1 MIPVL
6 IRSVEFQDSF
16 TRVPVQG
23 ARQLSLDLNRPDLQ
37 QRQMAQVAV
46 EQSAQDQSR
55 PMASEQPEDG
65 EIDSNSHPLPE
76 QPRQGRRRRR
86 QETPE
91 AEEHLPPHVST
102 TGTHVDFVA

>member
-1 MIPVL
+1 ML

-23 ARQLSLDLNRPDLQ
+23 ARQLSLDLNRPDMQ

-46 EQSAQDQSR
+46 EQTVQDQSR
-55 PMASEQPEDG
+55 PMASERPEDG
-65 EIDSNSHPLPE
+65 GIDPNGHPLPE
-76 QPRQGRRRRR
+76 HPRRGRRHRQ

-91 AEEHLPPHVST
+91 AEEHHPPHVST